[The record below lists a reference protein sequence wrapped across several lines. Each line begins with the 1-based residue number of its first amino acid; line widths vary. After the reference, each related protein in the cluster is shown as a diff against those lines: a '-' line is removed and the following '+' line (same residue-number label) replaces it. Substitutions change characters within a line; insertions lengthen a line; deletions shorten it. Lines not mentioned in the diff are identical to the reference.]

1 MIRSTALYRKRN
13 DVAGA
18 LIGFF
23 LGFCLNIA
31 QHYRRIVAGIAFN
44 AAEQYFPCL
53 VHRQSGNSLQL
64 LELLIVKFLDGSLGV
79 LSFFYLLVELLLALL
94 YTIDFFIQCFL
105 ALEQP
110 ALVALQLV
118 ASLSQFLFI
127 FVLNAVGFFLGFKNR
142 FLLYGLSP
150 LLGVADHFFNCF
162 FCVSYLCFRYIAP
175 VNISTCETRS

>member
-1 MIRSTALYRKRN
+1 M
-13 DVAGA
+13 
-18 LIGFF
+18 
-23 LGFCLNIA
+23 
-31 QHYRRIVAGIAFN
+31 
-44 AAEQYFPCL
+44 
-53 VHRQSGNSLQL
+53 
-64 LELLIVKFLDGSLGV
+64 GSLGV

-127 FVLNAVGFFLGFKNR
+127 FVLNAVGFFLGFKKP
-142 FLLYGLSP
+142 FPSLWSQP
-150 LLGVADHFFNCF
+150 SSGVADHFFNCF

-175 VNISTCETRS
+175 VNISTAKPAAKQTIPITMGIHISTFSVAPPNKLYILCTERKYAACMDYYFSRAGLRNYTPI